1 VMRASAMF
9 TIFVVGDSMHR
20 NSNIY
25 NSFTASAFILLLVN
39 PNNLFDIGFQLS
51 YIAVFGIV
59 YLQPKLE
66 KLITVKDKFMKFF
79 WSLITVSIAAQVATF
94 PVTTYYFG
102 QFPTY
107 FWLTNI
113 FVIPAVMVL
122 VPIGI
127 LLLFVSKIYI
137 LSYFISLLL
146 NYMIKTTYFLLKLI
160 DQLPYSVLEISINQI
175 QFIFIIAIAGSIF
188 IYLNFQKVYL
198 IKASLFFALLLSI
211 SAFTTVTKRINHK
224 ELIVYNTAKNPA
236 IHLINGKKNYI
247 ISEEKIKEEE
257 KYYFPGTSTKRK
269 LGLDPPVFL
278 ISTDTFTD
286 EGIILKN
293 RLIFFEGKTLS
304 LHKNISDFNKTKLP
318 DFIINPGNTN
328 IKSDDTESVTTI
340 ISNKKF
346 FEKNVMQ
353 TTEIHYTTIKGAFRK
368 NW

>member
-1 VMRASAMF
+1 
-9 TIFVVGDSMHR
+9 
-20 NSNIY
+20 
-25 NSFTASAFILLLVN
+25 
-39 PNNLFDIGFQLS
+39 
-51 YIAVFGIV
+51 
-59 YLQPKLE
+59 
-66 KLITVKDKFMKFF
+66 
-79 WSLITVSIAAQVATF
+79 
-94 PVTTYYFG
+94 
-102 QFPTY
+102 
-107 FWLTNI
+107 
-113 FVIPAVMVL
+113 
-122 VPIGI
+122 
-127 LLLFVSKIYI
+127 
-137 LSYFISLLL
+137 
-146 NYMIKTTYFLLKLI
+146 
-160 DQLPYSVLEISINQI
+160 VLEISINQI

-198 IKASLFFALLLSI
+198 IKASLFFSLLLSI

-269 LGLDPPVFL
+269 LGLNPPVFL

-304 LHKNISDFNKTKLP
+304 LHKNVSDFNKTKLP

-328 IKSDDTESVTTI
+328 IKSDDIESVTKI